1 MRGMETTANTTV
13 DTAAST
19 TEQAPAQSLLDP
31 ALTVLEEPMSVPAA
45 LKAMDEDG
53 SLTAVVAVD
62 LDAMLDGRGYEEAGE
77 DYVIVRA
84 MVTPELIPVQ
94 MRYDLVG
101 HREGNVLLVRGT
113 FDLREAVCAYYSAE
127 EIDEFEAQNA

>member
-13 DTAAST
+13 DLAAST

-31 ALTVLEEPMSVPAA
+31 ALTVLEEPMSIPDA
-45 LKAMDEDG
+45 LKAMDEGG

-101 HREGNVLLVRGT
+101 HRGGNVLLVRGT
-113 FDLREAVCAYYSAE
+113 FDLREAVSAYYSAE
-127 EIDEFEAQNA
+127 EIAELEAEDA